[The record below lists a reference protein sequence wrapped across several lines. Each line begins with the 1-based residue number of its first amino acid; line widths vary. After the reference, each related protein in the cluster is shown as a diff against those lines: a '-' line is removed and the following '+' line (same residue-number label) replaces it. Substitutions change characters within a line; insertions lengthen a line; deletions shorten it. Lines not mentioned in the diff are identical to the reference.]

1 MLLRTKVNCSR
12 EESDM
17 LNDWWPTLLLL
28 APLILCGLMC
38 AVMAFKGMRNRGKAE
53 NRSSDQAKEKVA
65 R

>member
-1 MLLRTKVNCSR
+1 
-12 EESDM
+12 
-17 LNDWWPTLLLL
+17 
-28 APLILCGLMC
+28 MC